1 MLAAGVLRVEGRF
14 AAGQAVRVC
23 VIRGRWGR
31 KEGVGSGTPEISRPG
46 SPDHFEDRK
55 KGVRGGR
62 EGEEDED
69 EEEDEEDEEGTEGKG
84 EEGEDVLEF
93 GRGLTNYNSS
103 EIDRVKGL
111 RR

>member
-1 MLAAGVLRVEGRF
+1 MLFR
-14 AAGQAVRVC
+14 
-23 VIRGRWGR
+23 
-31 KEGVGSGTPEISRPG
+31 S
-46 SPDHFEDRK
+46 
-55 KGVRGGR
+55 
-62 EGEEDED
+62 
-69 EEEDEEDEEGTEGKG
+69 DEEDEEGTEGKG